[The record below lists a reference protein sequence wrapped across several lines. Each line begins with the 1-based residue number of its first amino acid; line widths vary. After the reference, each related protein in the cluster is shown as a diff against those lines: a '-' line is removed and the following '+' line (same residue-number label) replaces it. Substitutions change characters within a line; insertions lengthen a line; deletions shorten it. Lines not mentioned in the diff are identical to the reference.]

1 MTGSWIA
8 VALLIAGVLVVVAS
22 ALGALLLRAPA
33 DRLHL
38 VAPVTTVA
46 GPLIG
51 AAVAI
56 RLGGVTVIAESVLI
70 VGLAIVTGAVLQAA
84 AGHLLVRTHEEEKR

>member
-8 VALLIAGVLVVVAS
+8 VVLLVIGVLVVLAAS
-22 ALGALLLRAPA
+22 LGALLLRAPA

-38 VAPVTTVA
+38 LAPVTTVA

-56 RLGGVTVIAESVLI
+56 RLGGITVIAEAVLI
-70 VGLAIVTGAVLQAA
+70 VVLAIVAGAVLQAA
-84 AGHLLVRTHEEEKR
+84 AGHLLVRTGEEEE